1 MRWVYRLPFDLVQ
14 ELRSNP
20 NPDPNPNPNP
30 IPIPIP
36 IPSPSPSPSRN
47 PNQVISLYVEDAIAD
62 GAVSERSA
70 KIMRRNLTMT
80 SVKGDGKGAKKLGGS
95 QADALSQA
103 LATLEA
109 DDMDPNAEADP
120 LAA

>member
-1 MRWVYRLPFDLVQ
+1 
-14 ELRSNP
+14 
-20 NPDPNPNPNP
+20 PNPNP
-30 IPIPIP
+30 
-36 IPSPSPSPSRN
+36 SPN